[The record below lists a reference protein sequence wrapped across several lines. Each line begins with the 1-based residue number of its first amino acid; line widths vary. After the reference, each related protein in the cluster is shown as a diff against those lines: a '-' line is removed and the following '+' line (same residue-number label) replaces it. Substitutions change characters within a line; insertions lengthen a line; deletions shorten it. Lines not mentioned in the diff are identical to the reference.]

1 MLTNSKIAL
10 SVALVLATASAAAA
24 APKPAVR
31 LHQTATVR
39 HLPAASYLRTG
50 SARFSGSVNES
61 CYFKIQDIGNEDS
74 NGFTPTDY
82 NCRPFS
88 PGRS

>member
-1 MLTNSKIAL
+1 MFTNSKIAL
-10 SVALVLATASAAAA
+10 SFALVVATASAAIA
-24 APKPAVR
+24 APKAAVR
-31 LHQTATVR
+31 HHQTATVR

-50 SARFSGSVNES
+50 SAHSADSVNES

-82 NCRPFS
+82 NCRPFT